1 MTEAVILLKRVHWFV
16 QQNQWTGFYMI
27 TASVMKELSIFVKSS
42 EHASIAIFL
51 ITTDVILITSYKLS
65 NAKGVK

>member
-1 MTEAVILLKRVHWFV
+1 
-16 QQNQWTGFYMI
+16 
-27 TASVMKELSIFVKSS
+27 MKELSIFVKSS